1 MLDSIKFNCRY
12 FKGHIPC
19 IPNKL
24 RNKICNKCDEYTPIS
39 KRILIIKLGA
49 IGDVIRTTPLIV
61 KYRQLYPDCHIT
73 WVTHSPEILPSD
85 QIDTICRFDFPSI
98 YSIQN
103 TKFDIAI
110 NLDKETEACS
120 LLKDANATEK
130 FGFIWKDHHIDIA
143 TPAAEHKLITGLF
156 DNISKENKK
165 NYLEEIFEIC
175 HLTFNDEPY
184 LLNVDAGLS
193 KQWLVLKKQSEGKP
207 VIGLNTGCGK
217 RWTTRLWPNEYWFQL
232 IEKLNVSGYYPI
244 LLGGEAEDENN
255 KSLAKQSGAYYPGHF
270 SLKEFI
276 AITSNCNLVVTQVSM
291 MMHIVTALRIPLVLM
306 NNIFNRHEFYLYN
319 NGVIME
325 PTTGCDCYYGNTCKR
340 ERNCMQDISVEMI
353 VEGIEKL
360 LISRQFAVG
369 SQQ

>member
-1 MLDSIKFNCRY
+1 MIENIKFNCLH

-24 RNKICNKCDEYTPIS
+24 RDKVCNNCDEYKPIT

-73 WVTHSPEILPSD
+73 WVTHSPEIVPSN
-85 QIDTICRFDFPSI
+85 QVNTICKFDFPSV
-98 YSIQN
+98 YAIQHMQ
-103 TKFDIAI
+103 FDIAV

-120 LLKDANATEK
+120 LLMDVQSIEK
-130 FGFIWKDHHIDIA
+130 YGFIWKNNHIDIA
-143 TPAAEHKLITGLF
+143 TPIAEHKLVTGLF

-175 HLTFNDEPY
+175 HLQFNDEPY
-184 LLNVDAGLS
+184 LLNVDSGLS
-193 KQWLVLKKQSEGKP
+193 RKWQIINTQSQGKP

-217 RWTTRLWPNEYWFQL
+217 RWTTRLWPNEYWLQL
-232 IEKLNVSGYYPI
+232 VKKLTESGYYPV

-255 KSLAKQSGAYYPGHF
+255 RSLSEQSGAYYPGHF

-276 AITSNCNLVVTQVSM
+276 AITSICNLVVTQVSM

-306 NNIFNRHEFYLYN
+306 NNIFNPNEFYLYN
-319 NGVIME
+319 NGIIVE
-325 PTTGCDCYYGNTCKR
+325 PTSGCDCYYGNTCKR
-340 ERNCMQDISVEMI
+340 ERNCMQDISVEAIMK
-353 VEGIEKL
+353 GIEKL
-360 LISRQFAVG
+360 KVQ
-369 SQQ
+369 